1 MSNILDGVLCGVLTI
16 AEYNI
21 YEEVLIIY
29 AKNSILDV

>member
-1 MSNILDGVLCGVLTI
+1 MSNIVDGVLCGVLTI

-29 AKNSILDV
+29 PKPPS